1 MTEPIKFQLGTGP
14 FATAL
19 VAAMLLAAG
28 AYFGHA
34 AYTDLAEPIE
44 LGGRMVLDRQAGW
57 WLFVVLAAG
66 AVLAGLFLL
75 LRAIRNVGTEKA
87 VLLDANRI
95 VLTGLDASGD
105 DQVLTYAEIV
115 NVTES
120 RLRGIPMVEVTGRN
134 GTKIALGSV
143 MFRQADQFERFR
155 AELLRRIPPR

>member
-14 FATAL
+14 FATSL

-34 AYTDLAEPIE
+34 AYADLAEPIA
-44 LGGRMVLDRQAGW
+44 LGESLVLDQQVGW
-57 WLFVVLAAG
+57 WLLVVLAAG
-66 AVLAGLFLL
+66 AVLAGLYLI
-75 LRAIRNVGTEKA
+75 LRTIRNMGTEKA

-95 VLTGLDASGD
+95 ILTGLDASGED
-105 DQVLTYAEIV
+105 RVLTYAEIV
-115 NVTES
+115 SVTES
-120 RLRGIPMVEVTGRN
+120 RLRGVPMVEVTGRN
-134 GTKIALGSV
+134 GTRIALGSV

>member
-1 MTEPIKFQLGTGP
+1 MTEIKFALGAGP
-14 FATAL
+14 LGTAL

-34 AYTDLAEPIE
+34 ATADLAEPIA
-44 LGGRMVLDRQAGW
+44 LGEGPVLDRQAGW

-66 AVLAGLFLL
+66 AVLGGLYLI
-75 LRAIRNVGTEKA
+75 LRTIRNMGHEQS

-95 VLTGLDASGD
+95 VLTGFDASGED
-105 DQVLTYAEIV
+105 RVLTYAEIV

-120 RLRGIPMVEVTGRN
+120 RLRGVPMLEVTGRN
-134 GTKIALGSV
+134 GTRIALGSV

-155 AELLRRIPPR
+155 AELLSRIPPR